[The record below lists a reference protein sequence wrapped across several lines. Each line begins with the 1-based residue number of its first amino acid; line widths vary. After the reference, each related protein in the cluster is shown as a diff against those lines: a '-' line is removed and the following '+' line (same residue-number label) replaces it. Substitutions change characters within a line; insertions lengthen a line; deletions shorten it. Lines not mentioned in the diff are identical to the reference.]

1 MARTPDTLERLPLRR
16 NPTGQGL
23 MLATLALLA
32 LGVVM
37 VHSALA
43 SVANPGVW
51 YTRVDMRHTAFA
63 LLAVLVLAV
72 GWRVDYHR
80 LCAGRVWVFPL
91 VAGAIL
97 LIALICGGLV
107 FVKGIGYAVGGCR
120 RWIRIGSGKYCFSF
134 QPSELIKL
142 SLVIFLVAWL
152 TRPKV
157 NPRSFLKSVLPAS
170 VLVAAAVGLVIRED
184 LGTGLLIAMSAWA
197 TLLFVGVPLWYLL
210 PPLPIAALAGFIHV
224 YDDPRRL
231 ARVQAMFD
239 PWCKTNPSAYQPR
252 QSLVSI
258 LSGGWFGR
266 GLGGGMNK
274 LGFLPEDSTDFIF
287 ATYCEEW
294 GVAGAAL
301 LMGLVLLWMWH
312 ARRSA
317 VRAPDPFGRAL
328 AGSLGFVIA
337 LQMVLHIAVDL
348 VVAPPTGMS
357 LPFVS
362 AGGTALV
369 IMAAATAIMISVTA
383 RQGETPSLAAI
394 DDELPAPRA
403 RREAATSGM
412 WRKRA
417 GNPRRTRT

>member
-1 MARTPDTLERLPLRR
+1 MARTPDRLERLPLRR

-43 SVANPGVW
+43 SVANPGQW
-51 YTRVDMRHTAFA
+51 YARVDMRHTAFA
-63 LLAVLVLAV
+63 MVAVLVLAV

-80 LCAGRVWVFPL
+80 LRAGRVWVFPL
-91 VAGAIL
+91 VAGIIL
-97 LIALICGGLV
+97 VISLICGGLV
-107 FVKGIGYAVGGCR
+107 FVKGIGHAVGGCR
-120 RWIRIGSGKYCFSF
+120 RWIRLGTGMYSISF

-157 NPRSFLKSVLPAS
+157 DPRSFLRSVLPAFL
-170 VLVAAAVGLVIRED
+170 LVGAAVGLVIRED

-210 PPLPIAALAGFIHV
+210 APLPFGGLAAFIFI
-224 YDDPRRL
+224 YEDPRRL
-231 ARVQAMFD
+231 ARIQAMID

-252 QSLVSI
+252 QSLISI

-294 GVAGAAL
+294 GFAGAML
-301 LMGLVLLWMWH
+301 LMGLVLVWMWH

-317 VRAPDPFGRAL
+317 VRAPDRFGRAL

-369 IMAAATAIMISVTA
+369 IMAAATAMMISVTA
-383 RQGETPSLAAI
+383 RQGDAPSLAVT
-394 DDELPAPRA
+394 DDELPA
-403 RREAATSGM
+403 RRRGRSNRKAAIT
-412 WRKRA
+412 
-417 GNPRRTRT
+417 